1 MASVD
6 GHYADLLAPVYLWM
20 IGGIDAALAQGAADI
35 SSLCPAPSAD
45 AVAVDLGAGVGMH
58 AIPLAK
64 NGYDVVAIDSSPVL
78 LAELRAQSHG
88 LSVRAIQADLLEFRA
103 HVRPGLALVLCMGD
117 TLTHLADQAQVEQCL
132 FGRRRGIDR
141 QRPFSDHVSRLQ
153 RAACRRRPVHWR
165 AERCR
170 PDSHLLLGR
179 AAGHMVVHDVLHE
192 RAGANLADES
202 QQLQEAA
209 PGAALGRAVTRAS
222 GPDRGRGKGTTW
234 NGPRDRRANR

>member
-35 SSLCPAPSAD
+35 ASLGPAPSAD

-78 LAELRAQSHG
+78 LAELRAQSQG

-103 HVRPGLALVLCMGD
+103 HVGPDLALVLCMGD
-117 TLTHLADQAQVEQCL
+117 TLTHLADQAQVEQV
-132 FGRRRGIDR
+132 
-141 QRPFSDHVSRLQ
+141 FSDV
-153 RAACRRRPVHWR
+153 
-165 AERCR
+165 
-170 PDSHLLLGR
+170 
-179 AAGHMVVHDVLHE
+179 
-192 RAGANLADES
+192 AGALIAGGRFLVTFRDYSVAPVGDARFIAVRSDADRIHTCFLEEQPDTWWCTMCSTSEPARIWQMRVSSYRKLRLAPHWVVRSLERVG
-202 QQLQEAA
+202 LT
-209 PGAALGRAVTRAS
+209 AVVEK
-222 GPDRGRGKGTTW
+222 GLRGMVRVVATK
-234 NGPRDRRANR
+234 A